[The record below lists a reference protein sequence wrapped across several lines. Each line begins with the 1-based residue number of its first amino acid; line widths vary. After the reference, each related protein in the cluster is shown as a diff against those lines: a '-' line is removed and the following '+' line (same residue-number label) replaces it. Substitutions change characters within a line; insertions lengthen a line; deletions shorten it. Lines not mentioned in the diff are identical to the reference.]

1 MSDANSDH
9 HVDTPIL
16 DSESTHLLQSISE
29 QGSYAYVRIESR
41 AAARD
46 LRAGEAAREMAWE
59 QLHSDPWNSVLPVW
73 RDAYYMAC
81 LHVAKLHVAA
91 GEFRDALRALD
102 MGLIMGGPLLK
113 PDLHSLVSVV
123 AAKARATRLRQQQQK
138 CPNSDRRLVRQDVL
152 SEELLVV
159 LPRKSPSC
167 KMVVKRSGLS
177 LEGFSSEYLLPACPV
192 ILTDGMDH
200 WPARSKWNDL
210 DYLTKVAGDRTLPVE
225 VGKNYLYPE
234 WKQELITFSQFLE
247 RFRLMALLLL
257 SQHIL
262 LSIHCLIR

>member
-138 CPNSDRRLVRQDVL
+138 CPNSDRRLVRQDVV
-152 SEELLVV
+152 SGELLVV

-177 LEGFSSEYLLPACPV
+177 LEGFSSEYLLPGCP
-192 ILTDGMDH
+192 
-200 WPARSKWNDL
+200 
-210 DYLTKVAGDRTLPVE
+210 DYLTKVAGDRTVPVE